1 MATERLDYC
10 NMSSS
15 RLFAGIMSGTSADGV
30 DVAIVRIDG
39 KNLDMSARLLHSYQ
53 HPYRDALRRAI
64 WEIRDS
70 GVANLATLALLA
82 HDISTSYAIAFNKLL
97 ESVNLSPGNLCAIAA
112 HGQTLF
118 HHPPETIQ
126 WLDPALLAAETGCV
140 VISDFRRADCAAGGQ
155 GAPLVPLADYLLFRD
170 TRKNRVLLNL
180 GGIANLT
187 FLRASADIDE
197 LIAFDAGP
205 ANCLS
210 DDLVHRHDRTSAAFD
225 DGGRRAAQG
234 KVSES
239 LVEGVLS
246 DPYFSKP
253 PPKSTDGPE
262 MIRIFSEAQ
271 SKIHP
276 PLHFADLLAS
286 ACKISA
292 ETIARSIRE
301 YCKPAPDEI
310 IASGGGTKN
319 RTLMAAIHQAV
330 GKIPLRNI
338 DELGIDS
345 SAKEAMAFALLG
357 AATLDGYPG
366 NVPSATGARRAVI
379 LGSITPIP

>member
-1 MATERLDYC
+1 MANT
-10 NMSSS
+10 

-39 KNLDMSARLLHSYQ
+39 KHLELTARLLHSHQ
-53 HPYRDALRRAI
+53 HPYREALRRSI
-64 WEIRDS
+64 WDIRTS
-70 GVANLATLALLA
+70 GSASLASLALLA
-82 HDISTSYAIAFNKLL
+82 HDISTSYAIALNELL
-97 ESVNLSPGNLCAIAA
+97 ESVNLGPGNLCAIAA

-118 HHPPETIQ
+118 HRPPETIQ

-170 TRKNRVLLNL
+170 PHKNRVLLNL

-187 FLRASADIDE
+187 YLRAGASIDA
-197 LIAFDAGP
+197 LIAFDSGP

-210 DDLVHRHDRTSAAFD
+210 DDLIHRHDRTSAAFD
-225 DGGRRAAQG
+225 DGGRRAAAG
-234 KVSES
+234 TVSES
-239 LVEGVLS
+239 LVEAALS

-262 MIRIFSEAQ
+262 MIQIFSQAQ
-271 SKIHP
+271 KKIGHALP
-276 PLHFADLLAS
+276 FADLLAS

-292 ETIARSIRE
+292 ESIARSIRQN
-301 YCKPAPDEI
+301 CKPAPDEI

-319 RTLMAAIHQAV
+319 RALMAALHQAI
-330 GKIPLRNI
+330 GKIPLKNI
-338 DELGIDS
+338 DDLGINS
-345 SAKEAMAFALLG
+345 SAKEAMAFAILG
-357 AATLDGYPG
+357 AATLDGFPG
-366 NVPSATGARRAVI
+366 NVPSATGARRAVV
-379 LGSITPIP
+379 LGSITPKP